1 MSPQENIFFPRR
13 DFEDDPYM
21 VMDQQKERR
30 KKKERDSYDET
41 IFHLE
46 QSNSSK
52 EDKNNLSGTS
62 FPSQKYPFK
71 TMSMFRRT
79 EDKRADDFDPLGCAD
94 GRHYKK
100 GNKHKGDYVF
110 IDLGKNKDY
119 VSMGKPGTWKSLSF
133 YKK

>member
-1 MSPQENIFFPRR
+1 
-13 DFEDDPYM
+13 M
-21 VMDQQKERR
+21 VMDHQKDIKR
-30 KKKERDSYDET
+30 KKEKDSYEET

-52 EDKNNLSGTS
+52 EDKNSLNYNS
-62 FPSQKYPFK
+62 FYSQKYPFK
-71 TMSMFRRT
+71 PLSRFRRS
-79 EDKRADDFDPLGCAD
+79 EEKKVEEFEPIDAAERRRF
-94 GRHYKK
+94 KK

-119 VSMGKPGTWKSLSF
+119 VSMGKSATWKSLAF

>member
-1 MSPQENIFFPRR
+1 MSPQENNVFQKRN
-13 DFEDDPYM
+13 FETDPYM
-21 VMDQQKERR
+21 VMDHQKD
-30 KKKERDSYDET
+30 KKKEREKDSYDET

-52 EDKNNLSGTS
+52 EDNKFFNHNY
-62 FPSQKYPFK
+62 FHSQRYPFK
-71 TMSMFRRT
+71 PLSMFQRSEEKKVKEFEPLDTSERR
-79 EDKRADDFDPLGCAD
+79 RF
-94 GRHYKK
+94 KK

-119 VSMGKPGTWKSLSF
+119 VSMGKSATWKSLSF

>member
-1 MSPQENIFFPRR
+1 MSPQENNVFPIGN
-13 DFEDDPYM
+13 FENDSYM
-21 VMDQQKERR
+21 VMDHQKDTKNKGER
-30 KKKERDSYDET
+30 ESYDET

-52 EDKNNLSGTS
+52 EDKNYLNHNSS
-62 FPSQKYPFK
+62 YAQKYPFK
-71 TMSMFRRT
+71 PLSMFRRSAEKKVGEFEPLDAT
-79 EDKRADDFDPLGCAD
+79 ERRRF
-94 GRHYKK
+94 KK

-119 VSMGKPGTWKSLSF
+119 VSMGKSATWKFLSF

>member
-1 MSPQENIFFPRR
+1 MSPQENNVFPIGN
-13 DFEDDPYM
+13 FENDPYM
-21 VMDQQKERR
+21 VMDHQKDT
-30 KKKERDSYDET
+30 KKKRGRDSYDET

-52 EDKNNLSGTS
+52 EEKNYLNHNS
-62 FPSQKYPFK
+62 FYSQKYPFNPL
-71 TMSMFRRT
+71 SMFRRS
-79 EDKRADDFDPLGCAD
+79 EEKKVEEFEPQDAPERRRF
-94 GRHYKK
+94 KK

-119 VSMGKPGTWKSLSF
+119 VSMGKSATWKSLSF